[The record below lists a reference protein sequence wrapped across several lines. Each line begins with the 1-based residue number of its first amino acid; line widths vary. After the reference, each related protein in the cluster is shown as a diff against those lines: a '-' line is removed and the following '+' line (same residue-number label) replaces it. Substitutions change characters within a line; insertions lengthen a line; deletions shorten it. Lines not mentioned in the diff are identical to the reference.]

1 MGLNTANVVLA
12 ASSLDEISTRV
23 ARLRKE
29 MEKAGIDVFYV
40 GHSTD
45 LEYMAGIERPIA
57 TYGRT
62 RFWASWAFG
71 AIYGRHGSVPL
82 IVSRHF
88 AGGHL
93 NEGGA
98 PIQGVDLKIV
108 NEDDDVEGVVSALI
122 RERAAGEPRRIAVN
136 LDASAELVL
145 NLRRAFPKA
154 EVFIAADTLA
164 RLRYVKSAAELDAI
178 SAACDI
184 ADRVFTESLEVLSP
198 KMTERGLAR
207 WIDDRM
213 GELGAIAP
221 SFHTGIWT
229 MGPAEKREARERLS
243 RREIGTNTTVNYDFG
258 AGLKGYCSDFGRTV
272 HMGRPSARYREAYA
286 LVLASQEAGR
296 KALRPGASARDVN
309 ALAHKVIDDG
319 GFGEF
324 FWHRL
329 GHAIGKDTHEA
340 PFLEVVDDTPLE
352 EGMTFTIEP
361 SIFIPGELG
370 CRVEDVYVVTAAG
383 GRRLNAVDSELR
395 SV

>member
-1 MGLNTANVVLA
+1 MGLNTANEVLA
-12 ASSLDEISTRV
+12 ANSLDEVSARV
-23 ARLRKE
+23 GRLRGE

-40 GHSTD
+40 AHSTD

-57 TYGRT
+57 TYGHT
-62 RFWASWAFG
+62 RFWAGWAIG
-71 AIYGRHGSVPL
+71 AVYGRRGSVPL
-82 IVSRHF
+82 LVSRHF

-98 PIQGVDLKIV
+98 PIQGLDLKVV
-108 NEDDDVEGVVSALI
+108 NEDDDVVAIVTALV
-122 RERAAGEPRRIAVN
+122 REQAGGEPRRIGVN

-145 NLRRAFPKA
+145 NLRKAFPKA
-154 EVFIAADTLA
+154 EVVIGADVLA
-164 RLRYVKSAAELDAI
+164 RLRYVKSPAELDAI
-178 SAACDI
+178 KAACDI
-184 ADRVFTESLEVLSP
+184 ADRVFTESLDQLNP
-198 KMTERGLAR
+198 KLTERGLAR

-243 RREIGTNTTVNYDFG
+243 RREIGTNTAVNYDFG

-272 HMGRPSARYREAYA
+272 YMGRPSDRYREAYA

-296 KALRPGASARDVN
+296 KALKPGAKASDVN
-309 ALAHKVIDDG
+309 AIAHRVIDDG
-319 GFGEF
+319 GYGEF

-340 PFLEVVDDTPLE
+340 PFLEVVDDSHLA

-361 SIFIPGELG
+361 SIFIPGEFG
-370 CRVEDVYVVTAAG
+370 CRVEDVFVVTPTG
-383 GRRLNAVDSELR
+383 GRRLNSVGAELR
-395 SV
+395 VV